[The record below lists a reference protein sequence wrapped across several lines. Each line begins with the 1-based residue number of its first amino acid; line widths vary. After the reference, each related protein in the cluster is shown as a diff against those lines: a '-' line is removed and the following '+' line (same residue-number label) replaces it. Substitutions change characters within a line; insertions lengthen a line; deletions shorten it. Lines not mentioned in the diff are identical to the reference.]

1 MHSSEGLKKQ
11 AEKAHSEAMTIADSG
26 GFWFAGSMLCMAKNS
41 GLVYRLAA
49 ALTLGVA
56 LSILSIYS
64 AQCKDKDHFVPVK
77 DHSAASK
84 SQSAVSKGQ
93 GSIGA
98 GKDNANSSEAKVQC
112 WVYKQKDFTAGEFT
126 VYVSSKYARCDAMRN
141 HGVILAQ
148 APNWDILLYNKD
160 GECFAVPRKIWVR
173 DGLGSSTGDLRV
185 YFGGLKP
192 GDLQPTKYQGYPA
205 VKVERD
211 LKVDHDLVLTGSEPG
226 GEKRRHEQR
235 LNHVTIVAGTKALGA
250 GPLDFYCGM
259 LKVPPVGLP
268 LYSLD
273 RCEPG
278 GVTRWSIRTI
288 SISRQELPVSFFAA
302 PPHLKQAATI
312 GKVIYG
318 SATEDILLQMSGAA
332 P

>member
-1 MHSSEGLKKQ
+1 
-11 AEKAHSEAMTIADSG
+11 
-26 GFWFAGSMLCMAKNS
+26 MAKITGS
-41 GLVYRLAA
+41 FYRFGA
-49 ALTLGVA
+49 TLILGAA
-56 LSILSIYS
+56 LSISS
-64 AQCKDKDHFVPVK
+64 FSFVQSKDKSPVVPVK
-77 DHSAASK
+77 D
-84 SQSAVSKGQ
+84 
-93 GSIGA
+93 
-98 GKDNANSSEAKVQC
+98 NANTSQAKVQC

-141 HGVILAQ
+141 RGIILAQ

-160 GECFAVPRKIWVR
+160 GECFGVPRKIWVR

-192 GDLQPTKYQGYPA
+192 GDLQPTKYQGFPA

-211 LKVDHDLVLTGSEPG
+211 LKVDHDMLLTGSEPG
-226 GEKRRHEQR
+226 GEKRHHEQR
-235 LNHVTIVAGTKALGA
+235 MSHVSIVAGTKALGA

-268 LYSLD
+268 LYSLE
-273 RCEPG
+273 RREPG
-278 GVTRWSIRTI
+278 GRTRWSIRTE
-288 SISRQELPVSFFAA
+288 SISKQELPVSFFM
-302 PPHLKQAATI
+302 PPPNLKQAATI

-332 P
+332 PR